1 MEVLNENTIRLIMLI
16 VAPGFISL
24 KIWGLIHPSPKLLL
38 SAESLIEVI
47 IFSCF
52 NYIST
57 IWLYL
62 LLKETSFVWAY
73 YLTVLIISFLWP
85 ILLKFILNIRLL
97 KKIKISLIPKSWDYF
112 FSKRELCFMLIH
124 LNNGKMIGG
133 LYGMDS
139 FASSYPEKEDL
150 YLQEVWKI
158 DSEGKFIEKI
168 LGSKGLLVNHSLI
181 EYIELFDVTVT
192 EGGNNE

>member
-1 MEVLNENTIRLIMLI
+1 MEVLNENTIELILRF
-16 VAPGFISL
+16 VVPGFISL

-38 SAESLIEVI
+38 SESLIEVI

-52 NYIST
+52 SYAST
-57 IWLYL
+57 IWLYS
-62 LLKETSFVWAY
+62 LLKETPFIVVY
-73 YLTVLIISFLWP
+73 YLTVIIISFLWP
-85 ILLKFILNIRLL
+85 ILFKFILNIKLF

-133 LYGMDS
+133 LYGIDS

-181 EYIELFDVTVT
+181 EYIELFDVT